1 MHMVLLLPLPAKLL
15 PFRRCRMAR
24 GLPAEHRPTIMLLL
38 PHGAIGIGSST
49 IWAPL
54 GPFRVRLDSMMV
66 DLRGRRIRVRVL
78 LRRGLQLGLVLSMR
92 LVYCRLQQ
100 PDGLP
105 MVANRAEVFEEE
117 IARHSV
123 PWRWC
128 LPSLQWRSRRSG
140 IAKNPGAYVMRV
152 HLRDS
157 VTCLEMRCALSF
169 PCVHVCVHL
178 YRCV

>member
-1 MHMVLLLPLPAKLL
+1 
-15 PFRRCRMAR
+15 
-24 GLPAEHRPTIMLLL
+24 MLLL

-54 GPFRVRLDSMMV
+54 GPFRVRLDSMMI
-66 DLRGRRIRVRVL
+66 DLHGRRIRLWVL
-78 LRRGLQLGLVLSMR
+78 LRRGLQLGLVLGI
-92 LVYCRLQQ
+92 LL
-100 PDGLP
+100 
-105 MVANRAEVFEEE
+105 MVASRDEVFEEE
-117 IARHSV
+117 IVGHSV

-128 LPSLQWRSRRSG
+128 LAFQQWRGRLSG

>member
-1 MHMVLLLPLPAKLL
+1 MHMVLLLPLPTKLL

-66 DLRGRRIRVRVL
+66 DLHGRRIRLKVL
-78 LRRGLQLGLVLSMR
+78 LRRGLQLGLVL
-92 LVYCRLQQ
+92 
-100 PDGLP
+100 GILP
-105 MVANRAEVFEEE
+105 MVASRAEVFEEE

-128 LPSLQWRSRRSG
+128 LSSLQWRSRRSG

-157 VTCLEMRCALSF
+157 VTCRVTRCALSF
-169 PCVHVCVHL
+169 P
-178 YRCV
+178 